1 MAKNNKADISCARV
15 KKYTASDV
23 SKAERHNERKNETY
37 ENMNVIEEW
46 KDNHFDYTPDLMT
59 SWTVGN
65 VFSGSNRDTW
75 QTSVPYFLKGKEVK
89 RYGKQKFKLF
99 GANWKDHFYC
109 VREAVGNR

>member
-1 MAKNNKADISCARV
+1 MFDNFRFIALMS
-15 KKYTASDV
+15 
-23 SKAERHNERKNETY
+23 
-37 ENMNVIEEW
+37 ENIVPHFFEFFNFA
-46 KDNHFDYTPDLMT
+46 HFDYTPDLMT

>member
-1 MAKNNKADISCARV
+1 MI
-15 KKYTASDV
+15 
-23 SKAERHNERKNETY
+23 
-37 ENMNVIEEW
+37 W

-59 SWTVGN
+59 SWIVGN

-109 VREAVGNR
+109 VRKAVGNRQKADRKGI